1 MEPHAIM
8 SCDIGAP
15 KKNVSCEEKVSI
27 FNDLDLL
34 NHFSSRDIDLIKIF
48 FRKNNV
54 MF

>member
-1 MEPHAIM
+1 MM

-27 FNDLDLL
+27 SNDLDLL
-34 NHFSSRDIDLIKIF
+34 NHFSFRDIGLINF
-48 FRKNNV
+48 FLKKNNV